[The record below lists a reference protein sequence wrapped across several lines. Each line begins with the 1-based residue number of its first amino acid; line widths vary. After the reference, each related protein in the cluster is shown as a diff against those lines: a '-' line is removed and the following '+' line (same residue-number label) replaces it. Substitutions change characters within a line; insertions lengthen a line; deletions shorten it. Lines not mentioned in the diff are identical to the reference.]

1 MNEVTCVSGVSCG
14 GKTAVLIDLD
24 NSVSPKGRQLS
35 VMVSDVTRKLR
46 SDHEAF
52 RRHVSFEEHAHR
64 TSLGEYIQTIEYG
77 GNFYSVRKHDVDEA
91 LQENKYVLVDCIPD
105 GVRQFAT
112 HHPTKAVFI
121 FTWPRE
127 LLKRHIIRGTAPDE
141 MKWRLANAEM
151 ELKAAID
158 SGLYNLYINNTD
170 LAETRQKVVALLDGE
185 SVESDVVDLETYS
198 VELHT
203 VLSELKEIEN
213 HGVKSRKN

>member
-24 NSVSPKGRQLS
+24 NSVSPKGCQLS

-64 TSLGEYIQTIEYG
+64 AGLGEYIQTIEYG
-77 GNFYSVRKHDVDEA
+77 GNFYSVRKREVDDA
-91 LQENKYVLVDCIPD
+91 LRKNKYVLVDCIPD
-105 GVRQFAT
+105 GVRQFAA

-121 FTWPRE
+121 FAWPRE

-141 MKWRLANAEM
+141 MKWRLANAEH

-158 SGLYNLYINNTD
+158 SGLYSLYINNTD
-170 LAETRQKVVALLDGE
+170 LDETKKKVVAFLDGE
-185 SVESDVVDLETYS
+185 AVVSDVVEMDAFST
-198 VELHT
+198 ELCEI
-203 VLSELKEIEN
+203 LDELK
-213 HGVKSRKN
+213 

>member
-1 MNEVTCVSGVSCG
+1 MKEVTCVSGVSCG

-52 RRHVSFEEHAHR
+52 RRHVSFEEHAYK

-77 GNFYSVRKHDVDEA
+77 GNFYSVRKCEVDDA
-91 LQENKYVLVDCIPD
+91 LQENKYVLGDCIPD
-105 GVRQFAT
+105 GVKQIAKL
-112 HHPTKAVFI
+112 HPTKAVFI
-121 FTWPRE
+121 FAWPRE

-141 MKWRLANAEM
+141 MKWRLANAEH

-158 SGLYNLYINNTD
+158 SGLYSLYINNTD
-170 LAETRQKVVALLDGE
+170 LDETKRNVVAFLDGNH
-185 SVESDVVDLETYS
+185 VDSEP
-198 VELHT
+198 VDMEAFADELRE
-203 VLSELKEIEN
+203 VLSELA
-213 HGVKSRKN
+213 

>member
-64 TSLGEYIQTIEYG
+64 TGLGEYIQTIDYG
-77 GNFYSVRKHDVDEA
+77 GNFYSVRKREVDDA
-91 LQENKYVLVDCIPD
+91 LRKNKYVLVDCIPD
-105 GVRQFAT
+105 GVRQFAA
-112 HHPTKAVFI
+112 HHPTKALFI
-121 FTWPRE
+121 FAWPRE

-141 MKWRLANAEM
+141 MKWRLANAEH

-158 SGLYNLYINNTD
+158 SGLYSLYINNTD
-170 LAETRQKVVALLDGE
+170 LDETKRNVVAFLDGNH
-185 SVESDVVDLETYS
+185 VDSEP
-198 VELHT
+198 VDMEAFADELRE
-203 VLSELKEIEN
+203 VLSELA
-213 HGVKSRKN
+213 

>member
-14 GKTAVLIDLD
+14 GKTAVLIELD

-64 TSLGEYIQTIEYG
+64 TGLGEYIQTIDYG
-77 GNFYSVRKHDVDEA
+77 GNFYSVRKREVDDA
-91 LQENKYVLVDCIPD
+91 LRKNKYVLVDCIPD
-105 GVRQFAT
+105 GVRQFAA

-121 FTWPRE
+121 FAWPRE

-141 MKWRLANAEM
+141 MKWRLANAEH

-158 SGLYNLYINNTD
+158 SGLYSLYINNTD
-170 LAETRQKVVALLDGE
+170 LDETKRNVVAFLDGNH
-185 SVESDVVDLETYS
+185 VDSEP
-198 VELHT
+198 VGMEAFADELRE
-203 VLSELKEIEN
+203 VLSELA
-213 HGVKSRKN
+213 